1 MKREDYTTAVGYKP
15 KSKRMRRVGMLL
27 CAALFTLHA
36 SLFTSCS
43 ESEDETTD
51 EYANWQPR
59 NDSFIASV
67 AGKYQRLKAY
77 TKDQAAEG
85 ALTDYIYYEVLETG
99 EGTDSPLFTD
109 SVRVSYRGRL
119 IPSASYPE
127 GYVFDECYT
136 GDFSW
141 KTTAVRDGVVSGYV
155 TGFTT
160 ALQHMHRGDRWRIYV
175 PYQLGYNKTEK
186 TGIPIYST
194 LIFDLALVDFS
205 RPGQRMS
212 VWSARKIEN

>member
-1 MKREDYTTAVGYKP
+1 
-15 KSKRMRRVGMLL
+15 MLL

-160 ALQHMHRGDRWRIYV
+160 ALQHMHRGDRWRIYI
-175 PYQLGYNKTEK
+175 PYQLGYGTSDYLN
-186 TGIPIYST
+186 IPAYSVM
-194 LIFDLALVDFS
+194 IFDVALIDFVTGSESLEPWAS
-205 RPGQRMS
+205 RH
-212 VWSARKIEN
+212 W